1 MRQAQAISLLENTGY
16 TSVTQFPGQN
26 KECAFYFLRL
36 HELAMPMSPQPP
48 EWRVPLSVAGTAARY
63 GWLCLGLMVLLLGA
77 LLAYANADTQKMNAL
92 MEQRYG
98 RDGVALLERWN
109 QLVIAERQHPT
120 EQQVSKVN
128 QFFNHNL
135 NYTEDL
141 LLWKKSDY
149 WATPLETL
157 GVRAGDCEDYTIAKY
172 LTLLRMGVPTEKLRL
187 IYVRAQIG
195 GTHSKI
201 FQAHMVLGYYA
212 QPDAIPLIL
221 DSLVNTIEPANKRLD
236 LHPVFSF
243 NSEGLWVGNQQTTVD
258 PTARLSRWRDLLAR
272 AQDEG
277 F

>member
-1 MRQAQAISLLENTGY
+1 
-16 TSVTQFPGQN
+16 
-26 KECAFYFLRL
+26 
-36 HELAMPMSPQPP
+36 MPMSPQPP
-48 EWRVPLSVAGTAARY
+48 EWRVPLSVARTAARY
-63 GWLCLGLMVLLLGA
+63 GWPCLGLMVLLLGA

-120 EQQVSKVN
+120 EQQVRKVN

-195 GTHSKI
+195 GTQSKV

-221 DSLVNTIEPANKRLD
+221 DSLVNTIEPANKRPD

-243 NSEGLWVGNQQTTVD
+243 NSEGLWVGNQQTTAD